1 MSCTEIQNLVH
12 ASVDGELDLVRSIEI
27 ERHLHECEACARVHQ
42 AQQGLKQ
49 QFRDAPLRFRS
60 PVGLRRNIQQTLR
73 QTIPAAVPSRT
84 WPGWGAWSWAGAA
97 AVVLLAAVLGIVFGH
112 ILREPTSDN
121 LLAQEVIA
129 SHVRSL
135 MANHL
140 ADVPSTDQ
148 HTVKPWFDG
157 KLDFSPPVKD
167 LSSAGFPLTGGR
179 LDYLDNRPVAALV
192 YQRAKHVI
200 NLFVWPSMEES
211 SELALTHQGYHV
223 IHWAGGGMTYW
234 AVSDVNEKELGDFAA
249 LIRRK

>member
-12 ASVDGELDLVRSIEI
+12 ASVDGELDLVRSLEI
-27 ERHLHECEACARVHQ
+27 ERHLHECKACERAYQ
-42 AQQGLKQ
+42 IQLALKDK
-49 QFRDAPLRFRS
+49 FRDAPLRFRA
-60 PVGLRRNIQQTLR
+60 PAGLRQNIQHALPQPF
-73 QTIPAAVPSRT
+73 PAATPTRT
-84 WPGWGAWSWAGAA
+84 SPWWATWSWAGAA
-97 AVVLLAAVLGIVFGH
+97 AVVLLAAVLGGILGH
-112 ILREPTSDN
+112 VLREPASND

-167 LSSAGFPLTGGR
+167 LASAGFPLTGGR

-200 NLFVWPSMEES
+200 NLFVWPSTEES
-211 SELALTHQGYHV
+211 AEQAYTRQGYHV

-234 AVSDVNEKELGDFAA
+234 AVSDVHEKELGEFAA
-249 LIRRK
+249 LIRGK